1 MDYGMNTLFTRCT
14 NSPWHLRYNNFDYLS
29 QVNRTNMEGA
39 LGGAMKGSPL
49 DYFGL
54 CNASGSDISAA
65 ANKETPLHIKGP
77 F

>member
-1 MDYGMNTLFTRCT
+1 
-14 NSPWHLRYNNFDYLS
+14 
-29 QVNRTNMEGA
+29 MEGA